1 MDGNVRINPYLAGN
15 FAPVRSEDDFDLKIT
30 GEMPVGLRGALFRTG
45 PNPQFE
51 PRDPEHYHWFG
62 GDGMVHGFYV
72 EDGKVHYR
80 NRYVRTPKWELEH
93 EHGRALFGSM
103 GNPMTTDPMAM
114 GNEGGVANT
123 NILFHAGKLLALEEA
138 HHPFEMDVRTLESK
152 GYDRPYKGRVT
163 AHPKIDP
170 KTGEMNWFG
179 YGVGDMPL
187 SAGMSYGVT
196 AADGTVVRRD
206 DFQAPFSAMVHDFMV
221 TENHVLFPIMPLTG
235 SLERAMKGLPP
246 FAWEPDKGSHV
257 GVMRRDGDVGS
268 IRWFNAPACY
278 VFHPLNSWEDGDK
291 LHCDVMRYNVAPLFP
306 KADGSPGDKAA
317 AKLVRWTFDLAGNSD
332 AIKEETLDDLDG
344 EFPRVDPRVE
354 TLKHRHGWYAA
365 DPSGRAGVR
374 LNAIA
379 HLDLTSGKRQVYEL
393 DAGDAT
399 SEPVFVPRS
408 ADAPEGDGWITAVIY
423 RAGEDRSDFAVFEAQ
438 DVARG
443 PIAVAQMPRR
453 VPFGFHGN
461 WVNL

>member
-15 FAPVRSEDDFDLKIT
+15 FAPVRSEDDFDLPVI
-30 GEMPVGLRGALFRTG
+30 GEVPAGLRGALFRTG

-51 PRDPEHYHWFG
+51 PRDPENYHWFG

-72 EDGKVHYR
+72 EDGKVRYR
-80 NRYVRTPKWELEH
+80 NRYVRTPKWRLEN

-103 GNPMTTDPMAM
+103 GNPMNSDPLTV
-114 GNEGGVANT
+114 GNEGGVGNT

-138 HHPFEMDVRTLESK
+138 HHPFEMDVRTLESR
-152 GYDRPYKGRVT
+152 GYDRPYKGNVT

-170 KTGEMNWFG
+170 VSGEMVWFG
-179 YGVGDMPL
+179 YGVGAPL
-187 SAGMSYGVT
+187 SATMSYGVT

-206 DFQAPFSAMVHDFMV
+206 DFEAPFACMVHDFM
-221 TENHVLFPIMPLTG
+221 TTQNHVLFPILPLTG
-235 SLERAMKGLPP
+235 SLERVMRGGPA
-246 FAWEPDKGSHV
+246 FAWEPEKGAHV
-257 GVMRRDGDVGS
+257 GVMRRDADVS
-268 IRWFNAPACY
+268 TIRWFNAPACY

-291 LHCDVMRYNVAPLFP
+291 IYCDVMRYNVAPLFP

-332 AIKEETLDDLDG
+332 TIKEETLDDLDG
-344 EFPRVDPRVE
+344 EFPRVDPRFE

-365 DPSGRAGVR
+365 DPTGQAGVR

-379 HLDLTSGKRQVYEL
+379 HLDLETGKRQVYAL
-393 DAGDAT
+393 DGGDAT

-408 ADAPEGDGWITAVIY
+408 ADAPEGDGWVTAVVY
-423 RAGEDRSDFAVFEAQ
+423 RAGEDRSDLLIFEAQ
-438 DVARG
+438 DIGKG
-443 PIAVAQMPRR
+443 PIAIAQMPRR